1 MRRFGLPLAFAWFLA
16 LPSSGQQHDLI
27 GYWHNWN
34 DVNAPYLELADI
46 DPRYTIIDVAFAEPL
61 PGTSHVMAFS
71 PTGTD
76 QTGFTA
82 QIASFQA
89 NGKKVLIS
97 IGGANAAVHLDSDQ
111 ERDEFVSSMLGI
123 INDYGFDGID
133 IDLEGSSV
141 AISGGTIA
149 NPVDASI
156 IRLIDAIN
164 SIANAFESANGAPM
178 MLTAAPETAY
188 VQGGMSAFGGIWG
201 AYLPLLE
208 GLRDRIDIL
217 HVQLYNSGSMYG
229 IDGGI
234 YAQGAADFIVSQT
247 EALLQG
253 FNTAGGAFAPFPPEK
268 IAIGLPACPS
278 AAGGGYVP
286 PSVLEAAVDYLR
298 GTGPQPGSYSSVSD
312 YPSLRGLMTWSINW
326 DAAPGCAEAYEFAE
340 SYETLFTI
348 TTSTPEIESALS
360 TIVLDG
366 TALPIPERLIGKRLL
381 LADQVGRSLGT
392 ATGSTSRL
400 DLPPLAPGIYYVR
413 EPATDGL
420 ALRLLVP

>member
-1 MRRFGLPLAFAWFLA
+1 MHRCGLLLALTWFLA
-16 LPSSGQQHDLI
+16 LPSFGQQHDLI

-34 DVNAPYLELADI
+34 DANAPYLELADI

-61 PGTSHVMAFS
+61 PGTSHFMAFS

-76 QTGFTA
+76 QTSFIA
-82 QIASFQA
+82 QIASLQA

-123 INDYGFDGID
+123 ISGYGFDGLD

-149 NPVDASI
+149 SPADASI

-164 SIANAFESANGAPM
+164 AIAEEFESTHGVPM

-234 YAQGAADFIVSQT
+234 YSQGTADFVVSQT

-253 FNTAGGAFAPFPPEK
+253 FNTTGGAFAPFPPEK

-278 AAGGGYVP
+278 AAGAGYVP
-286 PSVLEAAVDYLR
+286 PSVLEAAVNYLR
-298 GTGPQPGSYSSVSD
+298 GTGPQPGSYSGVST

-348 TTSTPEIESALS
+348 TTSTPEIASAIS
-360 TIVLDG
+360 TVVFDG
-366 TALPIPERLIGKRLL
+366 AALLIPEPLIGKRLL
-381 LADQVGRSLGT
+381 LSDALGRSLGT
-392 ATGSTSRL
+392 ATCSTGRL
-400 DLPPLAPGIYYVR
+400 ELPPLAPGIYYIR
-413 EPATDGL
+413 DSSTDGL
-420 ALRLLVP
+420 ALKVLVP